1 MIRILVS
8 IIPLAVALTST
19 PSFAQEPFEQVEQAM
34 AELEAG
40 MDGRREEL
48 ESDSDALY
56 ELINSILLPRFNRTY
71 SAQLVL
77 GKNWGDAD
85 ESQRERFIEAFYSSL
100 LRKYAEGVLEFD
112 QSRVELIPF
121 RGDLTKK
128 RTIVKTTVRLDDGA
142 KVSVNY
148 GFANRIDAWKMY
160 DVTIEGISYI
170 RNYRAELDAE
180 IRLTSIDAVIERL
193 EGDIGT
199 TANDAGA
206 AAGE

>member
-1 MIRILVS
+1 
-8 IIPLAVALTST
+8 
-19 PSFAQEPFEQVEQAM
+19 M

-148 GFANRIDAWKMY
+148 GFAHRNDAWKMY